1 MVEFFKDF
9 IAESKRIVWPNRS
22 ELMTKTTSVIIFSL
36 LVGVIIFGMDFVFS
50 YGMKLLQQLA

>member
-9 IAESKRIVWPNRS
+9 IAESKRIVWPNKS